1 MPIVEIIYG
10 AIIFIILYFF
20 FKMVKINSPALKM
33 FLFIFS
39 YCLIISV
46 ISFFWNV
53 SVILPDFGLNI
64 LLSELNLTNNSGNTI
79 TTIAHDK
86 IKIPSSDKY
95 TYSFSVYVKDA
106 AKDIDQNNASS
117 LRKYL
122 FYRKDVDGA
131 NIKNIGLRLG
141 NTSATSDFQTLY
153 LDYTTTTNNVSL
165 TETITSNFPID
176 KWTEIHI
183 SVDKTIVNIYI
194 DGIKL
199 TKQFNIPNLKSPSAT
214 MLIEFGNMPA
224 YLANFS
230 HSPTVIEP
238 TPSFIQYIGKTDSI
252 NIG

>member
-106 AKDIDQNNASS
+106 AKDVSDASK
-117 LRKYL
+117 KYL
-122 FYRKDVDGA
+122 FYRKDVAGA

-141 NTSATSDFQTLY
+141 KASATSDFQTLY
-153 LDYTTTTNNVSL
+153 LDYATTNNVSL